1 MLPDTIWRK
10 LTYAWVVFLLMLGGL
25 NLIVAYNFTEE
36 QWVNYKLF
44 GSPVL
49 LFLFAIGQSFYIN
62 VFQRKDQL

>member
-1 MLPDTIWRK
+1 MWRK
-10 LTYAWVVFLLMLGGL
+10 LTYAWVVFLLVLGGL

-36 QWVNYKLF
+36 LWVNYKLF

-62 VFQRKDQL
+62 IFQRKDQL